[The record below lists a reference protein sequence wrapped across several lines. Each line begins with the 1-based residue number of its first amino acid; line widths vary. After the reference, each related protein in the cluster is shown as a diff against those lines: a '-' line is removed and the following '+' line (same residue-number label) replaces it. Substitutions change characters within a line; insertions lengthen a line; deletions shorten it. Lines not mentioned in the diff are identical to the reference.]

1 MTGPKCLST
10 FRVALL
16 DLHVRVT
23 ETDDLLFAILAC
35 LHHELLRAVRSPPRL
50 VAFHLGFIDGHVS
63 PHDIEIEAGSCP
75 APDNKDSY
83 DLDDPKCGVSSG

>member
-23 ETDDLLFAILAC
+23 KSDDLLFAVLTS
-35 LHHELLRAVRSPPRL
+35 LDHKLLRTIWRPTWL
-50 VAFHLGFIDGHVS
+50 VAFHLGFIDSHILTV
-63 PHDIEIEAGSCP
+63 
-75 APDNKDSY
+75 
-83 DLDDPKCGVSSG
+83 